1 MNKNYGLRYL
11 SLGIV
16 FVFLS
21 IAVISRMVQLQ
32 IGVSHEEIET
42 FKQADGIARKTLTPA
57 RGQIFD
63 RNGNLL
69 AGGKQIFSVD
79 LNLNEVRNPETIAT
93 SISIILG
100 LDYNEIYAI
109 ANQDPKTA
117 ELTYITLDSFATL
130 EEFERL
136 DTLQTQLY
144 NDPEIAGTS
153 ADGKRHSLA
162 GLVFDSRLD
171 RRYPEG
177 ALASNIIGFINMIGQ
192 STFGVEAG
200 LESLLSGVEKNEFYS
215 LDPNRALELPN
226 VSPGASIIL
235 TIDRSM
241 QASVEGILD
250 STMSQT
256 GSQAGTIIVMHP
268 RTGEIMAMAS
278 WPRMDINQFGKY
290 YQAYDKT
297 LPFNKAIDTYEPGSI
312 FKIITM
318 AAGIDTGT
326 VDPDTSYIVEASI
339 NIGGANVINWDGGAW
354 GLQTM
359 TGCMQHSLNVCLAWL
374 AQQVGQTQFYEYV
387 EAFGIGIPTGIS
399 LDNEPSGLIRLPH
412 QSAWTESD
420 LGRNAF
426 AKSVSV
432 TPLQMLRAFSAVA
445 NDGVMVRPR
454 ILHAVVDRGYQY
466 KIAPEMAGTPISA
479 DTAHTLSEMLAVSLV
494 GEASTAILPNYRVAG
509 KTGTASIPTTYGYD
523 PYLTNA
529 SFIGWGPVD
538 DPQFMIY
545 IWLEKPTSER
555 WASIVAAPVFRQV
568 AEQVV
573 VLMDIPPDD
582 VRLSMSSIEE

>member
-1 MNKNYGLRYL
+1 
-11 SLGIV
+11 
-16 FVFLS
+16 
-21 IAVISRMVQLQ
+21 
-32 IGVSHEEIET
+32 VSHEEIET

-100 LDYNEIYAI
+100 LDYNEIYAL

-136 DTLQTQLY
+136 DTLQTQLF

-162 GLVFDSRLD
+162 GLVFDARLD

-177 ALASNIIGFINMIGQ
+177 ALASNIIGFINMIGD

-200 LESLLSGVEKNEFYS
+200 LESLLSGVEKNESYS

-226 VSPGASIIL
+226 VSPGASVVL

-250 STMSQT
+250 SAISQT

-290 YQAYDKT
+290 YQDYDT
-297 LPFNKAIDTYEPGSI
+297 
-312 FKIITM
+312 
-318 AAGIDTGT
+318 
-326 VDPDTSYIVEASI
+326 DTSYIVEASI
-339 NIGGANVINWDGGAW
+339 NVGGANVINWDGRAW

-387 EAFGIGIPTGIS
+387 EAFGIGTPTGIS

-412 QSAWTESD
+412 QTAWTESD

-426 AKSVSV
+426 GQSVSV

-466 KIAPEMAGTPISA
+466 EIAPEMAGTPISA

-494 GEASTAILPNYRVAG
+494 EEASSALLPNYRVAG

-523 PYLTNA
+523 PNLTNA
-529 SFIGWGPVD
+529 SFVGWGPVD

-545 IWLEKPTSER
+545 IWL
-555 WASIVAAPVFRQV
+555 IHD
-568 AEQVV
+568 
-573 VLMDIPPDD
+573 LYL
-582 VRLSMSSIEE
+582 VRKTD

>member
-1 MNKNYGLRYL
+1 
-11 SLGIV
+11 
-16 FVFLS
+16 
-21 IAVISRMVQLQ
+21 
-32 IGVSHEEIET
+32 
-42 FKQADGIARKTLTPA
+42 
-57 RGQIFD
+57 
-63 RNGNLL
+63 
-69 AGGKQIFSVD
+69 
-79 LNLNEVRNPETIAT
+79 
-93 SISIILG
+93 
-100 LDYNEIYAI
+100 
-109 ANQDPKTA
+109 
-117 ELTYITLDSFATL
+117 
-130 EEFERL
+130 
-136 DTLQTQLY
+136 
-144 NDPEIAGTS
+144 
-153 ADGKRHSLA
+153 
-162 GLVFDSRLD
+162 
-171 RRYPEG
+171 
-177 ALASNIIGFINMIGQ
+177 
-192 STFGVEAG
+192 
-200 LESLLSGVEKNEFYS
+200 
-215 LDPNRALELPN
+215 
-226 VSPGASIIL
+226 
-235 TIDRSM
+235 M

-387 EAFGIGIPTGIS
+387 EAFGIGTPTGIS
-399 LDNEPSGLIRLPH
+399 LDNEPGGLIRLPH

-426 AKSVSV
+426 GQSVSV

>member
-1 MNKNYGLRYL
+1 MKKNYGLRYF

-16 FVFLS
+16 FVILA
-21 IAVISRMVQLQ
+21 IAVISRLVQIQ
-32 IGVSHEEIET
+32 IGISHKEIET
-42 FKQADGIARKTLTPA
+42 YKQADGIARETLIPA

-63 RNGNLL
+63 RQGNLL
-69 AGGKQIFSVD
+69 AGGKQIFSVA

-93 SISIILG
+93 SVSIILG
-100 LDYNEIYAI
+100 LEYNEIYAL
-109 ANQDPKTA
+109 ASQDPSSA

-136 DTLQTQLY
+136 DDLQTQLFD
-144 NDPEIAGTS
+144 DPEIAGSS
-153 ADGKRHSLA
+153 ADGKRHSLS
-162 GLVFDSRLD
+162 GLVFDARLD

-177 ALASNIIGFINMIGQ
+177 ALASNVIGFINLIGE

-200 LESLLSGVEKNEFYS
+200 LENLLSGVEKSESYS

-226 VSPGASIIL
+226 VSPGASVIL
-235 TIDRSM
+235 TIDRTM
-241 QASVEGILD
+241 QASVEEILD
-250 STMSQT
+250 SAINQT

-290 YQAYDKT
+290 FQEYDKT
-297 LPFNKAIDTYEPGSI
+297 LPFNKALDTYEPGSV

-318 AAGIDTGT
+318 AAGLDTNT
-326 VDPDTSYIVEASI
+326 VEPDTSYIVEASI
-339 NIGGANVINWDGGAW
+339 NIGGANVINWDGRAW
-354 GLQTM
+354 GPQTM

-387 EAFGIGIPTGIS
+387 EAFDIGSPTGIS

-412 QSAWTESD
+412 QTAWTESD
-420 LGRNAF
+420 LGRNSYGQ
-426 AKSVSV
+426 SVSV
-432 TPLQMLRAFSAVA
+432 TPLQMLKALSSVA
-445 NDGVMVRPR
+445 NEGVMVRPR

-466 KIAPEMAGTPISA
+466 EIAAEMAGTPISA
-479 DTAHTLSEMLAVSLV
+479 ETAQTLSEMLAVSLV
-494 GEASTAILPNYRVAG
+494 EEASAALLPHYRLAG

-523 PYLTNA
+523 PNLTNA
-529 SFIGWGPVD
+529 SFVGWGPVD

-545 IWLEKPTSER
+545 VWLEKPTISR
-555 WASIVAAPVFRQV
+555 WASAVAAPVFRQV

-582 VRLSMSSIEE
+582 VRLSMSSLGE